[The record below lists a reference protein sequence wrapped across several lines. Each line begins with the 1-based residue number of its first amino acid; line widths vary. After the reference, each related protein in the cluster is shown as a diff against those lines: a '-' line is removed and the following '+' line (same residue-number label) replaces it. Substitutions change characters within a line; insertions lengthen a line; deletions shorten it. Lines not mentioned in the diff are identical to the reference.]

1 MTPEAKATIE
11 VRESA
16 SLLKSRVFRNNSGGC
31 EDETGRMIRFGLG
44 NDGTK
49 ASYGLKFGDYI
60 GITPLVITADMIG
73 QTVGVFTNLEIKPD
87 GHMQKTLSAASKQG
101 TREYYQWKT
110 CEMVKNLGGLAGFV
124 TNKKDVE
131 HVLTWK
137 PK

>member
-110 CEMVKNLGGLAGFV
+110 CEMVNNLGGLAGFV

>member
-16 SLLKSRVFRNNSGGC
+16 SLLKSRVFRNNSCGC

-110 CEMVKNLGGLAGFV
+110 CEMVKNLGGLARFV